1 MGKYFGTD
9 GVRGVANQELT
20 PELAFKLGRYGGYVL
35 AHNQHK
41 DHPRVLVGKD
51 TRVSGEMLE
60 NALIAGLVSTGAE
73 VMRLGVISTP
83 GVAYLTKEMG
93 AELGVMISASHNPVA
108 DNGIKFFGSD
118 GFKLSDD
125 QENEIET
132 LLDQEH
138 PDLPRP
144 TGNQIVHTSDY
155 FEGAQK
161 YLSYLKSTVDVN
173 LEGLKIALDGA
184 HGSTASL
191 APFLFG
197 DLEADTVTMGCSPD
211 GYNINDGVGSTHPE
225 ALAEKVRETEA
236 DFGLAFDGDGD
247 RIIAVDEY
255 GNIVDGDQIM
265 FIIGQEMA
273 KNHELNDNMIVS
285 TVMSNLGFYKA
296 LESEGIASNK
306 TKVGDRYVV
315 EEMRRGNYNL
325 GGEQSGH
332 IVMMDYNTTGDGLL
346 TGIQLAAVVKRS
358 GKSLSELAAQMK
370 KYPQSLVNVRVS
382 DKHGVEQNVD
392 VKAVMQDVEN
402 EMNGEG
408 RILVRPSGTEPLV
421 RVMVEAKT
429 DEDAERFA
437 KTIADV
443 VEAKMGL

>member
-60 NALIAGLVSTGAE
+60 NALIAGLVSIGAE

-83 GVAYLTKEMG
+83 GVAYLTREMG

-125 QENEIET
+125 QENEIEA
-132 LLDQEH
+132 LLDQEN

-197 DLEADTVTMGCSPD
+197 DLEADTVTMGCNPD

-247 RIIAVDEY
+247 RLIAVDEY

-296 LESEGIASNK
+296 LENEGIASNK

-382 DKHGVEQNVD
+382 DKHGVEQNAD
-392 VKAVMQDVEN
+392 VKAVMQEVES